1 VSSVP
6 ATRAVL
12 VAAVSLFRSRAS
24 LLLEIL
30 ALREKNEILK
40 LQEELDRLKGVGT
53 VMPRK
58 AWLRAVVG
66 KVFDYL
72 DKKVDLALK
81 TGVETAARTTMIGPG
96 GGQGS
101 SSDAPHPLQYRPL
114 TSWPLNTSWS
124 LFAPQRTS
132 SPALTRESPDA

>member
-1 VSSVP
+1 M
-6 ATRAVL
+6 RAVL

-30 ALREKNEILK
+30 ALREKNEIWK

-58 AWLRAVVG
+58 AWLRTVVG

-81 TGVETAARTTMIGPG
+81 TGVETAVRRTMIGPG
-96 GGQGS
+96 RG
-101 SSDAPHPLQYRPL
+101 
-114 TSWPLNTSWS
+114 
-124 LFAPQRTS
+124 
-132 SPALTRESPDA
+132 